1 MRKFRGKRVDNGE
14 WVKGSLCRL
23 AGLYF
28 IAEYPVGAG
37 FNKKTHI
44 KTISG
49 WYEVIKSTV
58 GQSTG
63 RKDKNGKEIY
73 EGNRIR
79 CNVGASGS
87 PCHVTRIVENGC
99 PCHVFPNGQLYI
111 DGVVQ
116 AEVIDDIHDNPKLL
130 ET

>member
-1 MRKFRGKRVDNGE
+1 MRKSRGKRKDNGE

-37 FNKKTHI
+37 FNKETHI

-58 GQSTG
+58 GQNIG
-63 RKDKNGKEIY
+63 LLDKNDKEIY
-73 EGNRIR
+73 EDDIIKLEHYG
-79 CNVGASGS
+79 
-87 PCHVTRIVENGC
+87 IVKVRWLRGE
-99 PCHVFPNGQLYI
+99 FYLW
-111 DGVVQ
+111 
-116 AEVIDDIHDNPKLL
+116 AIDDMESLSITMGEQGEIIGNIHDTDP
-130 ET
+130 ETQ